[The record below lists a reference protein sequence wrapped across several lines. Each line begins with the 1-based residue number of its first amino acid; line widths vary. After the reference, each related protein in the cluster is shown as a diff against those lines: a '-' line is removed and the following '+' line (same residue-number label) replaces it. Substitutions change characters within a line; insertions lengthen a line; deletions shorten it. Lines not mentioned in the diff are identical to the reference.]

1 MVDLIVF
8 ASQRNFRRPDRL
20 GFGPEIQVYQQM
32 GGFVNHSKMGDT
44 SAFIR
49 PWAHSIF
56 RFVSDTYSSS
66 SLVLFIFFLH
76 A

>member
-8 ASQRNFRRPDRL
+8 ESQRNFRRPDSL
-20 GFGPEIQVYQQM
+20 GVGPKIQVYQQM
-32 GGFVNHSKMGDT
+32 GGLLNHSKMGDT

-49 PWAHSIF
+49 TWAHNIF
-56 RFVSDTYSSS
+56 CFVNDTYSYC